1 MYNTKT
7 TKSTKSSKSA
17 KNNKL
22 WSPRPEK
29 PVKKTSSK
37 KNGQA
42 KFVDQMKKTRKALYY
57 QRTAIPA
64 NSNITYSENG
74 AIMYKS
80 SGSALVDINFKISA
94 MREMEEGQI
103 VALFRKAYAENP
115 RLAMRWLGYL
125 TDIRGGLGE
134 RRSSMV
140 ILKDMMNNGGAKMVS
155 NIIELIPEYGRWDM
169 IYNFIGNPVTS
180 EKVKNLIKRQMAQD
194 KANMKAGKSISLM
207 AKWLKTATKAGT
219 ETRKLG
225 LWTVHALGMTEK
237 QYRQTLSSM
246 RKYIDVVERK
256 MSSNNWQAI
265 DYETVPSKANLNY
278 NKAFFKHDEIRRK
291 AYLDALS
298 KGEAKINSSVA
309 NPCEIV
315 NKYHGHYYGW
325 GNERIKG
332 VDEALEGMW
341 KALPNLIPEDSSML
355 VVADGSGS
363 MTSRCSGNISCLD
376 VANAMAIYCADRAK
390 GAYANKYITF
400 SMTPKF
406 VEFDEDWTLARK
418 LNEAYKHSECA
429 NTNLE
434 AVFNLILQTAITN
447 HSPQRDLPKNIL
459 IISDMQFDAMC
470 SAGAKKNC
478 YGWHEPVKVA
488 KSFIDE
494 IEARFA
500 ENGYQLPKI
509 IYWNIAGNGRKNVFP
524 ITQDDRGVMVSGYSV
539 NTLHMV
545 MSGKA
550 NPFEA
555 ILDVITTPRYTPF
568 EKALA

>member
-1 MYNTKT
+1 MYNSKNTKN
-7 TKSTKSSKSA
+7 TKNTKSSKST
-17 KNNKL
+17 NKP

-42 KFVDQMKKTRKALYY
+42 KFVNQMKQTRKALYY
-57 QRTAIPA
+57 QRTVIPA
-64 NSNITYSENG
+64 KSNITYSENG

-125 TDIRGGLGE
+125 MDIRNGQGE

-180 EKVKNLIKRQMAQD
+180 ATVKNLIKRQMAQD

-265 DYETVPSKANLNY
+265 NYETVPSKANLNY
-278 NKAFFKHDEIRRK
+278 NKAFFKHDEARRK
-291 AYLDALS
+291 SYLDALS

-315 NKYHGHYYGW
+315 NKYTSQYYGW
-325 GNERIKG
+325 GPGCIKK

-341 KALPNLIPEDSSML
+341 KALPNLIPENSSML

-363 MTSRCSGNISCLD
+363 MTSRCAGNISCLD

-406 VEFDEDWTLARK
+406 VEFDEDWTLAKK
-418 LNEAYKHSECA
+418 LNEAYKHNECA

-434 AVFNLILQTAITN
+434 AVFNLILQTAINN
-447 HSPQRDLPKNIL
+447 HSPQSDLPKNIL
-459 IISDMQFDAMC
+459 IISDMQFDAMVNAD
-470 SAGAKKNC
+470 SNRGFNRSKVDVTFMNQIKKRFHRAGYECPN
-478 YGWHEPVKVA
+478 
-488 KSFIDE
+488 
-494 IEARFA
+494 
-500 ENGYQLPKI
+500 I
-509 IYWNIAGNGRKNVFP
+509 IYWNCMGAGRNTTFP
-524 ITQDDRGVMVSGYSV
+524 ITVDERGVMVSGFSV
-539 NTLHMV
+539 NTLKMV
-545 MSGKA
+545 MSGRTD
-550 NPFEA
+550 PIYA
-555 ILDVITTPRYTPF
+555 ILDVICTERYTPF

>member
-1 MYNTKT
+1 MYNTKN
-7 TKSTKSSKSA
+7 TKNAKSSKST
-17 KNNKL
+17 NNKP

-42 KFVDQMKKTRKALYY
+42 KFVDQMKQTRKALYY
-57 QRTAIPA
+57 QRTAVPA
-64 NSNITYSENG
+64 DSNITYSENG

-125 TDIRGGLGE
+125 LDIRNGQGE

-180 EKVKNLIKRQMAQD
+180 ETVKNLIKRQVAQD
-194 KANMKAGKSISLM
+194 KVNMKAGKSISLM
-207 AKWLKTATKAGT
+207 SKWLKTATKAGT

-225 LWTVHALGMTEK
+225 LWTVHALGMSEK

-265 DYETVPSKANLNY
+265 NYETVPSKANLNY

-298 KGEAKINSSVA
+298 KGKAKINSSVA

-315 NKYHGHYYGW
+315 NKYNAHAYGY
-325 GNERIKG
+325 ERIKN

-341 KALPNLIPEDSSML
+341 KALPNLIPENSSML

-363 MTSRCSGNISCLD
+363 MTSRCAGNISCLD

-406 VEFDEDWTLARK
+406 VEFEEDWTLARK
-418 LNEAYKHSECA
+418 LTEAYKHNECA

-434 AVFNLILQTAITN
+434 AVFNLILQTAINN
-447 HSPQRDLPKNIL
+447 HSPQSDLPKNIL
-459 IISDMQFDAMC
+459 IISDMQFDVMVNTNNGCDFNHFKVDASFMRQIKKRFHR
-470 SAGAKKNC
+470 AGYDCPN
-478 YGWHEPVKVA
+478 
-488 KSFIDE
+488 
-494 IEARFA
+494 
-500 ENGYQLPKI
+500 I
-509 IYWNIAGNGRKNVFP
+509 IYWNCMGAGRNTTFP
-524 ITQDDRGVMVSGYSV
+524 ITVDERGIMVSGFSV
-539 NTLHMV
+539 NTLKMV
-545 MSGKA
+545 MSGRTD
-550 NPFEA
+550 PIYA
-555 ILDVITTPRYTPF
+555 ILDVICTERYTPF